1 MAMFERQIGE
11 QSGIQLNPTVDR
23 TDGVAG
29 FGDQTAAIVG
39 SFSRGR
45 IDKPF
50 WVDSQTLRAKLGAAV
65 SLNKSLLNEA
75 YLHVFEALRNGAQQ
89 VLVSRLLRE
98 EVTNDYVV
106 IQIDATAGAIQ
117 TETGEPILDELGN
130 PITVGNT
137 AIITTAESIAS
148 GFAGELAIAFKLL
161 DGINEG
167 FVVRANFDAYDDVDA
182 YDVTGLIFNPKS
194 LRLTLEI
201 LDKSNS
207 QVLYRAVGA
216 VHPDSVDE
224 FGQTRYIGDLASDVF
239 VFSAGNLPSASYQEA
254 LEDSTM
260 GVMADGTR
268 LFIRKSVDPF
278 DHIDTTYTNSEL
290 DTACDALRYTN
301 EDFGYIMGGGTQ
313 SVPLLTR
320 LIALS
325 YNTETLLAID
335 VPSDKNEE
343 DAITWVNA
351 LNVDNFLVSCYWTPL
366 KCDEPINGGK
376 QSWGSSGAQI
386 GLRCNRNARVNSIGF
401 APKQNPI
408 AGKNWPL
415 PRTGITQLRTP
426 TANQLSNLAKAK
438 INPVILDKFS
448 DGSRYTF
455 RDSLTMARTLISK
468 RKLITTAEMSAH
480 MNQIV
485 VRIVKDYLQQ
495 GMTVAIARS
504 RAQIERLCQNAEA
517 SGWLVPS
524 RDPQFLGLTYTLEL
538 KPNDARPNDWMDVR
552 FYVSFDGVARVAII
566 EQTII

>member
-1 MAMFERQIGE
+1 MFERQIGE

>member
-39 SFSRGR
+39 SFNRGR
-45 IDKPF
+45 IDRPF
-50 WVDSQTLRAKLGAAV
+50 WVDSQTLRARLGAVV

-75 YLHVFEALRNGAQQ
+75 YLHVYEALQNGAQQ
-89 VLVSRLLRE
+89 VLVSRLVRE
-98 EVTNDYVV
+98 NVVNDFVV
-106 IQIDATAGAIQ
+106 IQVDATAGALQ
-117 TETGEPILDELGN
+117 TETGEPILNSAGAA
-130 PITVGNT
+130 ITVGNT
-137 AIITTAESIAS
+137 AIITTSASIS
-148 GFAGELAIAFKLL
+148 TGFADELAIAFKLK

-182 YDVTGLIFNPKS
+182 WNDAHTVFNPKS
-194 LRLTLEI
+194 LRITIEI
-201 LDKSNS
+201 LDKTSL

-216 VHPDSVDE
+216 VNPDSVDE
-224 FGQTRYIGDLASDVF
+224 FNQSRYIGDLASDVF
-239 VFSAGNLPSASYQEA
+239 VFSAGNLPNASYQEA

-260 GVMADGTR
+260 GLMLDGTR
-268 LFIRKSVDPF
+268 LFVRKSVDPF
-278 DHIDTTYTNSEL
+278 NHIDTTYTNSEL
-290 DTACDALRYTN
+290 DTAVNALRYTN

-325 YNTETLLAID
+325 YHTETLLAID
-335 VPSDKNEE
+335 VPSTKTEE
-343 DAITWVNA
+343 EAITWVTA
-351 LNVDNFLVSCYWTPL
+351 LNVDNFLISCYWTPL
-366 KCDEPINGGK
+366 KCDEPLNGGK

-386 GLRCNRNARVNSIGF
+386 GLRCNRNARLNSLGF
-401 APKQNPI
+401 APKNNPI
-408 AGKNWPL
+408 AGKDWPL
-415 PRTGITQLRTP
+415 PRSGITQLRTP
-426 TANQLSNLAKAK
+426 TANQLSALAKAK

-468 RKLITTAEMSAH
+468 KKLISVAEMSAH
-480 MNQIV
+480 LNQMV
-485 VRIVKDYLQQ
+485 VRIGKDHIQK
-495 GMTVAIARS
+495 GMTVAIARC

-524 RDPQFLGLTYTLEL
+524 RDPQMFGLTHVLEI
-538 KPNDARPNDWMDVR
+538 KPNEAHPNDWMDIR
-552 FYVSFDGVARVAII
+552 FSVSFDGVARVLII
-566 EQTII
+566 EQTIT

>member
-50 WVDSQTLRAKLGAAV
+50 WVDNQTLRARLGAAA

-75 YLHVFEALRNGAQQ
+75 YLHIYEALQNGAQQ
-89 VLVSRLLRE
+89 VLVSRLVRE
-98 EVTNDYVV
+98 TVTNDYVV
-106 IQIDATAGAIQ
+106 IQVDAAASQVQDENGVN
-117 TETGEPILDELGN
+117 ILDSLGAT
-130 PITVGNT
+130 ITVNNT
-137 AIITTAESIAS
+137 AIISTNAS
-148 GFAGELAIAFKLL
+148 LTGFTGELAIAFKLL

-167 FVVRANFDAYDDVDA
+167 FTVRANFDVYDDVDA
-182 YDVTGLIFNPKS
+182 YGVDNVLNPKS
-194 LRLTLEI
+194 LRITIEI
-201 LDKSNS
+201 LDKTSL

-216 VHPDSVDE
+216 VHPESVDE
-224 FGQTRYIGDLASDVF
+224 FNQTRYIGDLASDVF
-239 VFSAGNLPSASYQEA
+239 VFTAGNLADATYQEA
-254 LEDSTM
+254 VEDSTM
-260 GVMADGTR
+260 GVLADGTR
-268 LFIRKSVDPF
+268 LFIRQSVDPF
-278 DHIDTTYTNSEL
+278 NHINTTYTNSEL
-290 DTACDALRYTN
+290 DTAINALRYTN

-313 SVPLLTR
+313 SEPLLTR

-325 YNTETLLAID
+325 YNAETLLAID
-335 VPSDKNEE
+335 VPSDKTEE
-343 DAITWVNA
+343 EAITWVTA
-351 LNVDNFLVSCYWTPL
+351 LNIDNFLISCYWTPL
-366 KCDEPINGGK
+366 KCTEVLNGGK

-386 GLRCNRNARVNSIGF
+386 GLRCNRNARINSLGF
-401 APKQNPI
+401 APKNNPI
-408 AGKNWPL
+408 AGKDWPL
-415 PRTGITQLRTP
+415 PRSGITQLRTP
-426 TANQLSNLAKAK
+426 SANQLSNLAKAK

-480 MNQIV
+480 MNQMV
-485 VRIVKDYLQQ
+485 VRGIKDNLQK

-504 RAQIERLCQNAEA
+504 RAFIERLCQNAEA

-524 RDPQFLGLTYTLEL
+524 RDPLMLGLSFAIEL
-538 KPNDARPNDWMDVR
+538 MPNESRPNDWMDVR

-566 EQTII
+566 EQTIT